1 MESMAQY
8 FGIGVTHRSPVYT
21 NSYAIHHQRT
31 INRISEKYFV
41 DTSTDFSLP
50 GVGIEI
56 DAPGPNERIK
66 EPFVGK
72 VTVNKRKAVM
82 KVQISLTFE
91 SFTEN
96 SESEYRNLFTKL
108 IREAVDKVTADK
120 RATKIGIDPIL
131 FRKCM
136 ESILQDYQA
145 LQLPIT
151 SESPQNRIDLRPE
164 YFFLFEDLTAANTFV
179 DRLDLTKFETDW
191 VPEDQDEEEGYYI
204 RVVDIIR
211 QKRNRSAEKSLI
223 KLCKELGGEY
233 DGWASV

>member
-1 MESMAQY
+1 
-8 FGIGVTHRSPVYT
+8 
-21 NSYAIHHQRT
+21 
-31 INRISEKYFV
+31 
-41 DTSTDFSLP
+41 
-50 GVGIEI
+50 
-56 DAPGPNERIK
+56 
-66 EPFVGK
+66 
-72 VTVNKRKAVM
+72 M